1 MYPLSGSQGPGGIDE
16 HRGIMLAA
24 DLVNQDGGIDG
35 RSIHVESV
43 DTPGADAAAAA
54 VDQLRDAG
62 IDLVLGSY
70 GSTISGP
77 ASAEA
82 ASNGMLFWETGAVGM
97 LPAGADRGGLTF
109 RVPPTGA
116 VLGKAA
122 IAFIA
127 DQVAPDRHR
136 DPAGLRYAV
145 SFVDDVYGRSV
156 AAGAEHELRARG
168 LQDVGSFG
176 YDFRTVDMEKLVRRI
191 AAAKPDVLFVSAYL
205 EDAIA
210 LRRQLVAQH
219 VKLFANIGTSSSYCM
234 PAFGATL
241 GEDAV
246 GVYASDKPSAST
258 INPAGL
264 RPDARAL
271 LAARERRLRR
281 GVGRGHEPRRAR
293 RLLGGMGVLH
303 RRPAGGG
310 VPGARRRRRGGPGDR
325 PAAREPAERERPA
338 LRRSRHTGRR
348 RQPRRRQR
356 HLGMGGA
363 RRSRRDLAAG
373 LRDPAHGSERVGR
386 VVSRR
391 TTIVVGVLCVT
402 AYAGLAA
409 LSGHLSPL
417 ARGPLLDG
425 IGPPQDY
432 RWVNP
437 PPDLAANNQPPSSG
451 VFPIA
456 LDPNGSRPATPVTS
470 DNQVTVIVPQG
481 AFAKKAG
488 QIEVSLKIEPV
499 DPATLGSPGAGVTI
513 FGNAYRLEATYQ
525 PSGDPAKLVLPV
537 DAVLIYPVT
546 PNLHAAVHQ
555 LYTSPDGQTWTA
567 QQGSDSIAQQQAEG
581 PVPELG
587 YVVVAG
593 ETSASPVSPSGG
605 SGGSS
610 NTAII
615 LIVLA
620 ACVGLVGLGLI
631 VRGRK

>member
-35 RSIHVESV
+35 RSISVESV

-176 YDFRTVDMEKLVRRI
+176 YDFRTVDMVKLVRRI
-191 AAAKPDVLFVSAYL
+191 AAVKPDVLFVSAYL

-264 RPDARAL
+264 RPDARRLLQRASDAVHAAL
-271 LAARERRLRR
+271 
-281 GVGRGHEPRRAR
+281 GRGHEPRRAR
-293 RLLGGMGVLH
+293 RLLGGVGVLH
-303 RRPAGGG
+303 RRPAGGD
-310 VPGARRRRRGGPGDR
+310 VAGARRRRRSGPGDR
-325 PAAREPAERERPA
+325 PAAGEPAERERPA
-338 LRRSRHTGRR
+338 RSALPT
-348 RQPRRRQR
+348 
-356 HLGMGGA
+356 
-363 RRSRRDLAAG
+363 
-373 LRDPAHGSERVGR
+373 
-386 VVSRR
+386 RR
-391 TTIVVGVLCVT
+391 TPATT
-402 AYAGLAA
+402 
-409 LSGHLSPL
+409 S
-417 ARGPLLDG
+417 R
-425 IGPPQDY
+425 PP
-432 RWVNP
+432 
-437 PPDLAANNQPPSSG
+437 ASSG
-451 VFPIA
+451 
-456 LDPNGSRPATPVTS
+456 NGWRPAKP
-470 DNQVTVIVPQG
+470 P
-481 AFAKKAG
+481 
-488 QIEVSLKIEPV
+488 
-499 DPATLGSPGAGVTI
+499 
-513 FGNAYRLEATYQ
+513 
-525 PSGDPAKLVLPV
+525 
-537 DAVLIYPVT
+537 
-546 PNLHAAVHQ
+546 
-555 LYTSPDGQTWTA
+555 
-567 QQGSDSIAQQQAEG
+567 
-581 PVPELG
+581 
-587 YVVVAG
+587 
-593 ETSASPVSPSGG
+593 
-605 SGGSS
+605 
-610 NTAII
+610 
-615 LIVLA
+615 
-620 ACVGLVGLGLI
+620 
-631 VRGRK
+631 